1 MKKQCIVE
9 GCHNKHYAKGYCQ
22 KHYRQMKNL
31 GEIVRTKD
39 EPNEIIEYEDYAEI
53 ILYNRNKEEVA
64 RAIIDL
70 EDIAICK
77 DIKWS
82 INAYGYVFNSK
93 KGRLHRYVLGIE
105 DNDISIDHI
114 NRNTLDNRK
123 DNLRVCTKQQN
134 YCNRKPPRDNS
145 TGYRGVTKKGNKYQA
160 MITYKCKK
168 IYVGLFDTAEE
179 AHIAYLNKAKEL
191 HGEYNY
197 EITNE
202 EINRD
207 E

>member
-1 MKKQCIVE
+1 MKICLIE
-9 GCHNKHYAKGYCQ
+9 GCNGKHYAKGYCQ

-31 GEIVRTKD
+31 GTIIRTKD
-39 EPNEIIEYEDYAEI
+39 EPNEIVEYEDYAEI
-53 ILYNRNKEEVA
+53 ILYNRQKEEIA

-70 EDIAICK
+70 EDIEICK

-82 INAYGYVFNSK
+82 TDINRYVFNTK
-93 KGRLHRYVLGIE
+93 VGRLHRYLLGIT
-105 DNDISIDHI
+105 DDDIAIDHI
-114 NRNTLDNRK
+114 NRNPLDNRR
-123 DNLRVCTKQQN
+123 DNLRICTKQQN
-134 YCNRKPPRDNS
+134 YCNRKSPKDNS
-145 TGYRGVTKKGNKYQA
+145 TGYRGISKKGNKYQA

-168 IYVGLFDTAEE
+168 IYIGLFDTAEE

-197 EITNE
+197 ELTNE
-202 EINRD
+202 DLNEK